1 MQRLWTSSDRIVC
14 HVMFCPSPT
23 PFPKQISK
31 HWPRVFETRYEY
43 NAMACDDPIS
53 LVLKSLQ
60 AVFVYR
66 LIITLHCGHALNL
79 YGDRLSPFGVST
91 SVDLE
96 IPDYLFIYA
105 CVCVCVCVRAP
116 SNGVTWESSVLWPY
130 LGSLFHVKCRL
141 SLPEQQTGGLCNGN
155 ALLSVSRNRIFVRC
169 QWNCRNVPF
178 TLAISARL
186 CENCR
191 TPSRISSEFV

>member
-1 MQRLWTSSDRIVC
+1 
-14 HVMFCPSPT
+14 
-23 PFPKQISK
+23 
-31 HWPRVFETRYEY
+31 
-43 NAMACDDPIS
+43 MACDDPIS

-116 SNGVTWESSVLWPY
+116 SNGVTWESSVL
-130 LGSLFHVKCRL
+130 
-141 SLPEQQTGGLCNGN
+141 
-155 ALLSVSRNRIFVRC
+155 
-169 QWNCRNVPF
+169 
-178 TLAISARL
+178 
-186 CENCR
+186 
-191 TPSRISSEFV
+191 